1 MMQISSSTSALSALF
16 NPRQDMDDKIAT
28 AVGNGSIS
36 DTDASVLE
44 SALDSIDESLDAD
57 TSGSRLDPSQM
68 KERIDSLISDQ
79 VESGDLTQ
87 EQASALQSLF
97 AQGPSQGAPSG
108 SGESGEGGPGGPGGA
123 GGAGGP
129 RGAGGPPPGASS
141 TQEAEETDGADST
154 DTEESD
160 EAEESEEADTA
171 LAALQAFLENLQAQ
185 QAEGVTYTASAVSSA
200 GAAASGL
207 IVDQLA

>member
-44 SALDSIDESLDAD
+44 SALDSIDESLDAG

-108 SGESGEGGPGGPGGA
+108 SGESGEGGPGGP
-123 GGAGGP
+123 

-141 TQEAEETDGADST
+141 TQEAEETDETDST